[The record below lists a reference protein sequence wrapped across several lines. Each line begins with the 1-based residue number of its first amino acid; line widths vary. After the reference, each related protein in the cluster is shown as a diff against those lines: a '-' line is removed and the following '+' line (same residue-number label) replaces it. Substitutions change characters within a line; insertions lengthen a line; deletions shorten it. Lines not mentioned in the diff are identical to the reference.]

1 MNKTIKATIFL
12 VAAVLNALFFYLC
25 GYWQQIQ
32 FHTPTYQKIDW
43 VCGILAV
50 IILAMGEMYTLVQI
64 YYRKKYTG
72 MTKKV
77 FGIRFWRQCILL
89 VLFYVASLALMSN
102 LLFTF
107 IIYYIAVFAIVLS
120 FGWMKGS
127 AIIWTDESG
136 SSGYYMTEKGVFYT
150 VREIMENTQVWELAC
165 SRPGDRERIITI
177 YKKGT
182 DRLDEKNQNY
192 MAP

>member
-1 MNKTIKATIFL
+1 
-12 VAAVLNALFFYLC
+12 
-25 GYWQQIQ
+25 
-32 FHTPTYQKIDW
+32 
-43 VCGILAV
+43 
-50 IILAMGEMYTLVQI
+50 
-64 YYRKKYTG
+64 

-107 IIYYIAVFAIVLS
+107 SIYYIAVFAIVLS

-150 VREIMENTQVWELAC
+150 AREIMENTQVWELAC